1 MHLKR
6 AKIIAALLAAV
17 VILTIAV
24 VWMLRGHRDAFT
36 PEQVQEIAAIKAEAE
51 RLAIEGRLPEAH
63 AKYQQIE
70 QRVAGRR
77 IRESAVWDLTERAKA
92 DQDRVYALLLS
103 EMESKII
110 ARNAA
115 ATQPATRYIV
125 IGNSP
130 PAEEYPSKLLPA
142 TQPVVATTQPAN
154 PFDISRPL
162 LTGVDPSPQPRGVA
176 PQPTPPT
183 RPATAPAPALAI
195 APIAPAKEPVTD
207 EQIG

>member
-1 MHLKR
+1 MVKR
-6 AKIIAALLAAV
+6 NYIHALIGAVGALAVIALV
-17 VILTIAV
+17 VIIVA
-24 VWMLRGHRDAFT
+24 RRSGDAFT
-36 PEQVQEIAAIKAEAE
+36 AQQVQEIAAIKAEAE
-51 RLAIEGRLPEAH
+51 RLVIEGKLAEAH

-70 QRVAGRR
+70 QRAAGRR

-130 PAEEYPSKLLPA
+130 PAEEYPSSLLPA
-142 TQPVVATTQPAN
+142 TQPVVA
-154 PFDISRPL
+154 
-162 LTGVDPSPQPRGVA
+162 
-176 PQPTPPT
+176 
-183 RPATAPAPALAI
+183 
-195 APIAPAKEPVTD
+195 
-207 EQIG
+207 